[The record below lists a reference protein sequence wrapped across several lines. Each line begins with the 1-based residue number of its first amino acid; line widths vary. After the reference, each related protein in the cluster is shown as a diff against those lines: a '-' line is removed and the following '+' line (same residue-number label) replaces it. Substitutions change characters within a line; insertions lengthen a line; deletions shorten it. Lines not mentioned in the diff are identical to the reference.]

1 MQKPWL
7 VIIGIVGLYVANN
20 IILEAIRYSGKV
32 WNMECNYAS
41 RIRYQEQNTG
51 RHLLC
56 YPTTYYHIVQV
67 DQGSGAMLL
76 QSYYGSTEK
85 TIGGDEFYPTIVF
98 KSNVSRTEKVV
109 AVGRVSDLRDGLYN
123 VSFQS
128 LTNDV
133 LFKISDEQHKRNI
146 QESGHFLRIV
156 LQYCCGDGALPP
168 PAKQNRLDG
177 GAINKVV
184 PVLFP
189 SSLPPPPWVVRA
201 EKPPFRQPQI
211 NLKKYDH
218 VLALGDSLMEQMVKG
233 GKHSGKAVA
242 PYLTYKGMYFPLATD
257 LMEENF
263 IRKVREACK
272 TPRRDACSTNKTL
285 LLLNSGM
292 WNLLEDGNFTKTK
305 TCCNYD
311 VNFDDHIRALQGMHD
326 NFSLGLT

>member
-1 MQKPWL
+1 MEKPWL

-20 IILEAIRYSGKV
+20 IILEAIGYSGKV
-32 WNMECNYAS
+32 WNMECNNAS
-41 RIRYQEQNTG
+41 RIRYQEQNTVQYQ
-51 RHLLC
+51 LC
-56 YPTTYYHIVQV
+56 YPTTDYHIVQV
-67 DQGSGAMLL
+67 DQGSGAILL

-109 AVGRVSDLRDGLYN
+109 AVGRVSDLRSGLYN

-128 LTNDV
+128 LTDNV
-133 LFKISDEQHKRNI
+133 LFKISDEQQKSNI
-146 QESGHFLRIV
+146 QESSHFLRIV

-184 PVLFP
+184 PVLYP
-189 SSLPPPPWVVRA
+189 SSLQPSPWIVRA

-211 NLKKYDH
+211 NLKKFDR
-218 VLALGDSLMEQMVKG
+218 VLALGDSLMEQMVMG
-233 GKHSGKAVA
+233 GNHSGKV
-242 PYLTYKGMYFPLATD
+242 TYKSMYQPLATD
-257 LMEENF
+257 LMEEHF
-263 IRKVREACK
+263 IRKVQAACK

-292 WNLLEDGNFTKTK
+292 WNLLEDGNYTKTE

-311 VNFDDHIRALQGMHD
+311 VNFDDHVRALQGMHD
-326 NFSLGLT
+326 NFSFGLT